1 MAKSTTI
8 AKGRSAERR
17 EARRAEA
24 INAAA
29 ISTNSGA
36 SVVARRRWFDGD
48 DGSGPSRWHL
58 PRRRMLE
65 GSIGAGLES
74 QILLHHR
81 LFFFFIYIYTGND
94 VLRTCMAQY
103 GMYLDLVP
111 RLWAVVGD

>member
-24 INAAA
+24 IDAAA

-36 SVVARRRWFDGD
+36 PLSLLGV
-48 DGSGPSRWHL
+48 DGSMAMTALDLLGGICPGAVGL
-58 PRRRMLE
+58 
-65 GSIGAGLES
+65 GAGLES

-81 LFFFFIYIYTGND
+81 LFIYLFTY
-94 VLRTCMAQY
+94 R
-103 GMYLDLVP
+103 
-111 RLWAVVGD
+111 